1 LLGSGLPRPGSSR
14 LGSRGVTDIGSYLWA
29 GSRLE
34 ASITHDE
41 GATGISSLS

>member
-1 LLGSGLPRPGSSR
+1 M
-14 LGSRGVTDIGSYLWA
+14 TYIGSYLWA